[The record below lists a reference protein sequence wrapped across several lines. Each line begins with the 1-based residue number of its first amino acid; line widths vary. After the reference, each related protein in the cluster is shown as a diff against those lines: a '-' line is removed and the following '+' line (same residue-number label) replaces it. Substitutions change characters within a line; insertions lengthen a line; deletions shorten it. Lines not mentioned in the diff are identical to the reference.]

1 MSMMSPSFLRPDD
14 CIFGTLK
21 KTHASP
27 FHCGT
32 SQPSTDSQ
40 VSTLM
45 PGWSIDL
52 HQGLASD
59 WGPCVKFMSLLEW
72 VCACSVTQKFPSD
85 CRTKMSL
92 PYWPL
97 DHLHLQ
103 TSHFCGI
110 FTACSWYNIVCF
122 LRMTSSQM
130 KLPFLSDPQK
140 STSVVNLISPI
151 YLFTPL
157 SIAQTKSKTL
167 VKF

>member
-1 MSMMSPSFLRPDD
+1 MMSPSFLRPDD

-40 VSTLM
+40 ASTLM

-103 TSHFCGI
+103 TSHFCGNL
-110 FTACSWYNIVCF
+110 TACSWYNIVCF

-140 STSVVNLISPI
+140 IHISR
-151 YLFTPL
+151 
-157 SIAQTKSKTL
+157 
-167 VKF
+167 KFD